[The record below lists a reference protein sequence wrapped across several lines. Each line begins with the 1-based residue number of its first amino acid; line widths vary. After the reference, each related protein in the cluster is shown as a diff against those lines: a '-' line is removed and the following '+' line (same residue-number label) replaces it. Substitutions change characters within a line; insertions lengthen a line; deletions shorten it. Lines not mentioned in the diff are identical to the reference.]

1 MLPAVNAK
9 ESRLNPAVPHHPA
22 LLSETLELLA
32 LKPGMTVVDATVG
45 TGGHSEAILQ
55 VIAPQG
61 RLYGI
66 DRDLRAI
73 DLARSRLA
81 AFGDSFIPIHGNHF
95 DVVDLLS
102 GAGIQSVDGV
112 LADLGVSSMQ
122 LDDPE
127 RGFSFAGDGP
137 LDMRMDQSSGHT
149 AAMLL
154 ADIPEEELREI
165 LWIYG
170 EEQMAGAIARAI
182 VRERADRPLRTTG
195 RLAQLVAR
203 VMGPRARSMRINP
216 ATRTFQ
222 ALRCAVNREID
233 GLGRFVEDAVGL
245 LESGGRIAAISYHSL
260 EDRAVKRSL
269 AAMADSCVCPPRL
282 PVCGCGRVNL
292 IRILTSKPVRPSLG
306 EISRNRRSR
315 SAKLRAAER
324 L

>member
-9 ESRLNPAVPHHPA
+9 ESRLNRSVPHHPA

-32 LKPGMTVVDATVG
+32 PKPGMTVVDATVG
-45 TGGHSEAILQ
+45 GGGHAEAILHL
-55 VIAPQG
+55 IAPQG

-66 DRDLRAI
+66 DRDLQAI
-73 DLARSRLA
+73 EIARSRLA
-81 AFGDSFIPIHGNHF
+81 PFGDSFIPIHGNHF

-102 GAGIQSVDGV
+102 GAGIRSVDAV
-112 LADLGVSSMQ
+112 LADFGVSSMQ

-127 RGFSFAGDGP
+127 RGFSFTGDGP
-137 LDMRMDQSSGHT
+137 LDMRMDRSSGRT
-149 AAMLL
+149 AATVLS
-154 ADIPEEELREI
+154 DSSEEELKEI
-165 LWIYG
+165 LWTYG
-170 EEQMAGAIARAI
+170 EEQKAGAIARSI
-182 VRERADRPLRTTG
+182 VRERVDRPFTTTG
-195 RLAQLVAR
+195 QLAQLVAR
-203 VMGPRARSMRINP
+203 VMGPRARGMRINP

-233 GLGRFVEDAVGL
+233 DLGRFVEDAVGL
-245 LESGGRIAAISYHSL
+245 LDSGGRLAAISYHSL

-282 PVCGCGRVNL
+282 PVCGCGRKNL
-292 IRILTSKPVRPSLG
+292 IRILTSKPVRPSLE
-306 EISRNRRSR
+306 EIGRNRRSR

>member
-1 MLPAVNAK
+1 MNQ
-9 ESRLNPAVPHHPA
+9 AVPHQPA

-45 TGGHSEAILQ
+45 AGGHAEEILR
-55 VIAPQG
+55 IIGPQG

-73 DLARSRLA
+73 DIARSRLA
-81 AFGDSFIPIHGNHF
+81 GFGDSFVPIHGNHF
-95 DVVDLLS
+95 DLVDLLS
-102 GAGIQSVDGV
+102 GAGVRSVDGV
-112 LADLGVSSMQ
+112 LTDLGVSSMQ

-137 LDMRMDQSSGHT
+137 LDMRMDQSSGRT
-149 AAMLL
+149 AAVLL
-154 ADIPEEELREI
+154 ADISEEELREI
-165 LWIYG
+165 LWTYG

-182 VRERADRPLRTTG
+182 VRERADRPLTTTG
-195 RLAQLVAR
+195 QLAQLVAR
-203 VMGPRARSMRINP
+203 VMGPRARAMRTNP

-222 ALRCAVNREID
+222 ALRCVVNREIV
-233 GLGRFVEDAVGL
+233 GLGRFVEEAVGL
-245 LESGGRIAAISYHSL
+245 LESGGRIAVISYHSL

-269 AAMADSCVCPPRL
+269 AAMADSCICPPRL
-282 PVCGCGRVNL
+282 PVCGCGRENL
-292 IRILTSKPVRPSLG
+292 VRILTTKPVRPSPE
-306 EISRNRRSR
+306 EIGRNRRSR